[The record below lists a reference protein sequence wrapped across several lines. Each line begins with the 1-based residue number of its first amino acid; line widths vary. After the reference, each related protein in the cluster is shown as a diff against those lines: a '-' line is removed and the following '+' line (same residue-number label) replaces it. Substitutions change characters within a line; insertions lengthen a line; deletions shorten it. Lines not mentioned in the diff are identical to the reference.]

1 MAAETGP
8 GPARTAEEIRQRT
21 YPICQAIKT
30 FDKVF
35 GIGANKTGT
44 TSLQAVFYVLGLKVA
59 PQDEGEL
66 STFAAHRGDLRRLQR
81 YVEAYDAFQD
91 APFSN
96 KSYYAQLDALFPGSK
111 FILTIRDS
119 ETWFRSLCRF
129 HAKRLGV
136 ADIKEITPER
146 LRAFDYR
153 FSGFLARN
161 IEANWLMRVGENGR
175 LIRDW
180 SLLYDKD
187 HYLRLYQSR
196 NEEIQRHFSERPGDL
211 LVIDLAQ
218 ETDTAKI
225 VEFLGLPRSF
235 ATMMPR
241 LNVTNP
247 GE

>member
-1 MAAETGP
+1 MPAATG
-8 GPARTAEEIRQRT
+8 AALTADGVRQRT

-66 STFAAHRGDLRRLQR
+66 CTLGAHRGDLRRLQR

-91 APFSN
+91 APFST
-96 KSYYAQLDALFPGSK
+96 KSYYAQLDALFPDSK
-111 FILTIRDS
+111 FVLTIR
-119 ETWFRSLCRF
+119 EPEIWFRSLCQF
-129 HAKRLGV
+129 HQKRLGV
-136 ADIKEITPER
+136 ADLREITPER

-153 FSGFLARN
+153 FPGYFARN
-161 IEANWLMRVGENGR
+161 AETNWLTKVGEDGR
-175 LIRDW
+175 LVRDW
-180 SLLYDKD
+180 SLLYDRD
-187 HYLRLYQSR
+187 HYLRLYQNR

-211 LVIDLAQ
+211 LVIDLTQ
-218 ETDTAKI
+218 ESDTSKI

-235 ATMMPR
+235 ATTMPR
-241 LNVTNP
+241 LNVTNS
-247 GE
+247 EE